1 MSKNLKVEVSL
12 KVPFFD
18 IDAMGVVW
26 HGHYAKYFEIA
37 RGALM
42 DKINYGYLEMNKSG
56 YFWPI
61 IDLRIKYV
69 KSIRL
74 EQDIS
79 INAELVE
86 YENRLKI
93 EYLISDAE
101 TGERLC
107 KGYSC
112 QVAVE
117 QRTGEMCFQS
127 PPVLY
132 EKLGV
137 SE

>member
-1 MSKNLKVEVSL
+1 MSVNLKVEVDL
-12 KVPFFD
+12 KIPFFD

-61 IDLRIKYV
+61 VDLRIKYV
-69 KSIRL
+69 KSARL
-74 EQDIS
+74 EQDIR
-79 INAELVE
+79 IIAELKE
-86 YENRLKI
+86 YENRMKI
-93 EYLISDAE
+93 EYLICDSE
-101 TGERLC
+101 TSERLC
-107 KGYSC
+107 KGHSV

-117 QRTGEMCFQS
+117 QKTGEMCFQS
-127 PPVLY
+127 PPILF

-137 SE
+137 VE